1 MGKQRLNRKD
11 IMKAN
16 EMGENINLHFH
27 FCPGHSIPHTPTP
40 PLIMAKVMNIKS
52 LPHHPGGIHSEHNHT
67 HAEEE
72 EEGHSELTSIT
83 YYLQLPC
90 LLSCLDP
97 SVHSTIHPYLCGRWI
112 HGHRLRYP
120 QRTCMVTRRDL
131 YLQEEQQQ
139 QLKKRRIT
147 QTGKHPANGTN

>member
-1 MGKQRLNRKD
+1 MNGKAAVESERHY
-11 IMKAN
+11 
-16 EMGENINLHFH
+16 EGENINLHFH

-72 EEGHSELTSIT
+72 VEGHSELTSIT

-97 SVHSTIHPYLCGRWI
+97 SVHSTIHPYLCGRPEI
-112 HGHRLRYP
+112 SPAHLHGNETGFISAGGATTTTEKEKNNTNRKASGKWDELNISP
-120 QRTCMVTRRDL
+120 
-131 YLQEEQQQ
+131 
-139 QLKKRRIT
+139 LK
-147 QTGKHPANGTN
+147 

>member
-1 MGKQRLNRKD
+1 
-11 IMKAN
+11 MKAN

-72 EEGHSELTSIT
+72 VEGHSELTSIT

-97 SVHSTIHPYLCGRWI
+97 SVHSTIHPYLCGRPEI
-112 HGHRLRYP
+112 SPAHLHGNETGFISPGGATTTTEKEKNNTNRKASGKWDELNISP
-120 QRTCMVTRRDL
+120 
-131 YLQEEQQQ
+131 
-139 QLKKRRIT
+139 LK
-147 QTGKHPANGTN
+147 